1 MCSCYECR
9 VHGRSSAEWYTIG
22 RMDRPGDILETV
34 RVQAESADDAFAQVR
49 RVLWIAST
57 LVVLRTGA

>member
-1 MCSCYECR
+1 
-9 VHGRSSAEWYTIG
+9 
-22 RMDRPGDILETV
+22 MDRRGNILETV

-49 RVLWIAST
+49 RVLWTAST